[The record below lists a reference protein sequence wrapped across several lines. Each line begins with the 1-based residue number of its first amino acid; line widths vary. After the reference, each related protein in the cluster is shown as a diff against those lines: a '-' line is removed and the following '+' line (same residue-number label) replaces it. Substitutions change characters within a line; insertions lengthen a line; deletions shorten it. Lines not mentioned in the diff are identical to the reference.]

1 MSDYWFEEEEILPTK
16 LSRQVI
22 FRVMKTA
29 LHHKILLILFISSL
43 ILMGINIGVEIFLL
57 KQLIDLGIIPRN
69 MEMVKLYLILFG
81 TNWGGWEILTFCMIY
96 SGVKLENYILFD
108 LRRQMFEHI
117 QDLSFSYFD
126 KTPVGWMMARVISDA
141 ISVSSSMIWGFHW
154 ILREGCVIIASIFFI
169 LIIDWRLALI
179 VIGILFLLFYIGLK
193 FQRRIL
199 KENRKLRSINA
210 NLIGNL
216 NENITGVRI
225 VKSFL
230 REEESLA
237 DYQDI
242 TEEMYNVSNKAVYY
256 SALLIPIVRI
266 LYAVMFGLILWF
278 GTFQITFGLFTLGSL
293 QAFITVIIYTGGS
306 MDRLTMQYVEM
317 QQSIASAEKIFSLLD
332 TQPDITDQLGSI
344 EKETINGEIIFERVS
359 FYYKKK
365 NPVLKDFSLSINP
378 GETIALVGPTG
389 GGKTTIVNL
398 VCRFYE
404 PNEGRILID
413 GRDYKE
419 YTLNFIQSRLGV
431 VLQTPHLFSGT
442 IMENIRYGRL
452 DATDEEV
459 YEAAQLTYADEFI
472 MKLDKN
478 YKEPVG
484 EGGVLLSQGQKQLIS
499 LARALVVKPDIV
511 IMDEATSSV
520 DSITEKLIQKGTQ
533 SLLKES
539 TSFVIAHRLSTIQN
553 ADRILFIKEGVIKEA
568 GTHKELLTAK
578 GLYYNLFTRQFREE
592 REKEMHILD

>member
-29 LHHKILLILFISSL
+29 LHHKFLLILFITSI

-69 MEMVKLYLILFG
+69 MEMVILYLILFG

-96 SGVKLENYILFD
+96 SGAKLENYVLFD
-108 LRRQMFEHI
+108 LRRQMFDHI

-154 ILREGCVIIASIFFI
+154 ILREGCVIVASIFFI

-266 LYAVMFGLILWF
+266 LYAVLFGLILWF
-278 GTFQITFGLFTLGSL
+278 GTFQITSGLFTLGSL

-332 TQPDITDQLGSI
+332 TQPDITDQARSI
-344 EKETINGEIIFERVS
+344 EKEKINGEIIFENVS
-359 FYYKKK
+359 FFYKKK
-365 NPVLKDFSLSINP
+365 NPVLKDFSLSIKP

-413 GRDYKE
+413 RKDYRE

-452 DATDEEV
+452 DATNEEV

-472 MKLDKN
+472 MKLDQN
-478 YKEPVG
+478 YNEPVG

-499 LARALVVKPDIV
+499 LARALLVKPEIV

-520 DSITEKLIQKGTQ
+520 DSVTEKLIQKGTE
-533 SLLKES
+533 SLLKNS
-539 TSFVIAHRLSTIQN
+539 TSFVIAHRLSTIRN
-553 ADRILFIKEGVIKEA
+553 ADRILFIKDGEIKEA
-568 GTHKELLTAK
+568 GTHKELLSTK
-578 GLYYNLFTRQFREE
+578 GLYYYLF
-592 REKEMHILD
+592 I